1 MSDSTTEKLGA
12 LLAPAL
18 LLTSLVSAP
27 ALAQQDR
34 NLYFQSPDGSINIIV
49 PSGPGYVITPFR
61 NGSGGYDG
69 YTVTPSSPPP
79 YYAPPPASLYLGQ
92 PSPSYQYEY
101 QRRGPAGCVYGCT
114 GERLTPGTRAATR
127 VDSLGDESGV
137 ELPKQLSVTTAAG
150 LPGPAL
156 ARVWLRALA

>member
-1 MSDSTTEKLGA
+1 MREKRKPERMSDSTTEKLGA

-79 YYAPPPASLYLGQ
+79 YYGTPPASPYLGQ
-92 PSPSYQYEY
+92 PSPNYQHDY
-101 QRRGPAGCVYGCT
+101 QRGAPAGCAYGCT
-114 GERLTPGTRAATR
+114 GE
-127 VDSLGDESGV
+127 
-137 ELPKQLSVTTAAG
+137 
-150 LPGPAL
+150 
-156 ARVWLRALA
+156 